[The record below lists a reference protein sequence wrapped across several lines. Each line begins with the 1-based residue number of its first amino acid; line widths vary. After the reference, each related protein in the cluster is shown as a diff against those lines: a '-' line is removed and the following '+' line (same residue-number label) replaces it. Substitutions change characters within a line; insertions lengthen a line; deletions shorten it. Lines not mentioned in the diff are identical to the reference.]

1 MSIERIVEEIKEKTE
16 KKEYW
21 DFKGKDN
28 RDHVHAMLK
37 YPAVMVPNM
46 QGEIFDILLKN
57 DKTIHN
63 VLDPFMGSG
72 TILVEGMIRGLDVC
86 GVDINPLS
94 YLLVLVKTQN
104 YSLGILQKK
113 SKELIERIN
122 KDEIKE
128 CFSFEGINKWY
139 NDEIIVQLSRIR
151 RCIIQEPDIKYRRLF
166 WVTFAEIAKQSD
178 NSRTSTFKLHIKEKE
193 DIDNWDYDCVE
204 KFRFKLLENIT
215 AIKDFSDLVKK
226 RPHVAIKYG
235 DSLRLLADRR
245 VFKNKSYDLVIT
257 SPPYGDNATTI
268 TYGQYSVLPLRWM
281 PLTDIGD
288 KISEEAINT
297 LTKIDND
304 SLGGHYYTVPDIT
317 KSELYDYSDVFHS
330 LYNHLTD
337 EMQIE
342 KARKVASFLL
352 DIEKIVSSL
361 SEIVNEHKYMV
372 FTVGNRHVNKEEVPF
387 DEIISDI
394 SEHYGF
400 DVLYDFK
407 RNILKSKVYTDT
419 KAQNFKTIQKETV
432 IVLKK
437 RGNKNGS

>member
-1 MSIERIVEEIKEKTE
+1 M
-16 KKEYW
+16 
-21 DFKGKDN
+21 
-28 RDHVHAMLK
+28 
-37 YPAVMVPNM
+37 
-46 QGEIFDILLKN
+46 
-57 DKTIHN
+57 
-63 VLDPFMGSG
+63 
-72 TILVEGMIRGLDVC
+72 
-86 GVDINPLS
+86 
-94 YLLVLVKTQN
+94 
-104 YSLGILQKK
+104 
-113 SKELIERIN
+113 
-122 KDEIKE
+122 
-128 CFSFEGINKWY
+128 
-139 NDEIIVQLSRIR
+139 
-151 RCIIQEPDIKYRRLF
+151 
-166 WVTFAEIAKQSD
+166 
-178 NSRTSTFKLHIKEKE
+178 HIKEKE
-193 DIDNWDYDCVE
+193 DIDNWEYDCVE

-226 RPHVAIKYG
+226 RLHVAVKYG
-235 DSLRLLADRR
+235 DSLQLLADRR

-288 KISEEAINT
+288 RISEEMINT

-304 SLGGHYYTVPDIT
+304 SLGGHYYSVPDIT
-317 KSELYDYSDVFHS
+317 KSKLYEYSDVFHS
-330 LYNHLTD
+330 LYSHLTD

-361 SEIVNEHKYMV
+361 SEIINENKYMV

>member
-63 VLDPFMGSG
+63 VLDPFMGAG

-151 RCIIQEPDIKYRRLF
+151 RCIIL
-166 WVTFAEIAKQSD
+166 
-178 NSRTSTFKLHIKEKE
+178 SRSWH
-193 DIDNWDYDCVE
+193 
-204 KFRFKLLENIT
+204 RKLL
-215 AIKDFSDLVKK
+215 
-226 RPHVAIKYG
+226 R
-235 DSLRLLADRR
+235 
-245 VFKNKSYDLVIT
+245 
-257 SPPYGDNATTI
+257 
-268 TYGQYSVLPLRWM
+268 Q
-281 PLTDIGD
+281 
-288 KISEEAINT
+288 
-297 LTKIDND
+297 
-304 SLGGHYYTVPDIT
+304 
-317 KSELYDYSDVFHS
+317 
-330 LYNHLTD
+330 
-337 EMQIE
+337 Q
-342 KARKVASFLL
+342 
-352 DIEKIVSSL
+352 
-361 SEIVNEHKYMV
+361 
-372 FTVGNRHVNKEEVPF
+372 
-387 DEIISDI
+387 
-394 SEHYGF
+394 
-400 DVLYDFK
+400 
-407 RNILKSKVYTDT
+407 
-419 KAQNFKTIQKETV
+419 
-432 IVLKK
+432 
-437 RGNKNGS
+437 